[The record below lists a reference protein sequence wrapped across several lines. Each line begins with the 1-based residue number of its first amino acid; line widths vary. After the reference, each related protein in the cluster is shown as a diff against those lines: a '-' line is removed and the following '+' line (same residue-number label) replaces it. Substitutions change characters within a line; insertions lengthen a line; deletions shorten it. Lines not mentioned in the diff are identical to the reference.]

1 MVNQTSVVIAGA
13 GPAGL
18 AAAITAAK
26 NGRHVTVHERHSDVG
41 YRFHGDFQGLENWTS
56 TEDILEQMSAIGIE
70 PEFEVAP
77 FKELVCYNHM
87 GQEHICQSSQ
97 PIFYLVRRG
106 NAPGTLDSELKEQ
119 ALAAGVEII
128 FNSSCRELP
137 EGGIVAQGP
146 HRADVIAI
154 GYVFRTDMADAA
166 FVALSDQLAPQGY
179 AYLLVHKG
187 LGTVASCM
195 FTDFHNERIYLDRT
209 VGFFQKKA
217 GLAIHNERRFGGSG
231 NFSIPPSAHKKN
243 ILHVGES
250 AGFQDAFAGFGL
262 RYAILSGH
270 LAAESLLDNSPESY
284 EVAWRKHFLGLM
296 KSSVVNRYLYGM
308 SGNSGYARFIIGI
321 ANSKDALVWI
331 RRRYKYKFWKSII
344 YPFASRRFGKRLRGM
359 CIEPGCNC
367 TWCRCQHEVLK

>member
-1 MVNQTSVVIAGA
+1 MNLLVTITGA

-26 NGRHVTVHERHSDVG
+26 HGRHVTVHERHSDVG
-41 YRFHGDFQGLENWTS
+41 YRFHGDYQGLENWTS

-77 FKELVCYNHM
+77 FKEIVCYDPLGH
-87 GQEHICQSSQ
+87 EYVCRSSL
-97 PIFYLVRRG
+97 PMFYLVRRG
-106 NAPGTLDSELKEQ
+106 NTPGTLDSGLKEQ

-128 FNSSCRELP
+128 FNSSCRELLD
-137 EGGIVAQGP
+137 GGIVAQGP
-146 HRADVIAI
+146 HRADVIAV

-195 FTDFHNERIYLDRT
+195 FTDFHNEKTYLERT
-209 VGFFQKKA
+209 VGFFQHKS
-217 GLAIHNERRFGGSG
+217 GLVMQKEHRFGGSG
-231 NFSIPPSAHKKN
+231 NFSIPLSAHKNN
-243 ILHVGES
+243 ILHIGES

-262 RYAILSGH
+262 RYAILSGYI
-270 LAAESLLDNSPESY
+270 AAESLLDNMPERY
-284 EVAWRKHFLGLM
+284 ESAWRKHFLGLM

-308 SGNSGYARFIIGI
+308 SGNTGYTRFIKGI
-321 ANSKDALVWI
+321 ANSRDALVWI
-331 RRRYKYKFWKSII
+331 RNRYEYENWKSLI
-344 YPFASRRFGKRLRGM
+344 YPFARWKFGKRLSGM
-359 CIEPGCNC
+359 CVEPGCDC
-367 TWCRCQHEVLK
+367 TWCRCHHEAHG